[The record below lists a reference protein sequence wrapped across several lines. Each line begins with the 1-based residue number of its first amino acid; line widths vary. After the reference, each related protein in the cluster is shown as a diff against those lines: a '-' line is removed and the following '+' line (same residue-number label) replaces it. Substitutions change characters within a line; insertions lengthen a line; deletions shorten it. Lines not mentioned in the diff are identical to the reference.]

1 LYVSARNVRE
11 FGELLIS
18 STLRKTPLLA
28 ITILFVL
35 TICYVLYLGVEVL
48 GRTAEVFIVI
58 LLLLGV
64 TGNFL
69 VLVSG
74 NWHPNN
80 LQPFLEYGWKPIV
93 TTAFRDILIFPFGE
107 LLVFTMLLPYLTQ
120 PESVKK
126 VWLSAVISGS
136 LVLSYTTSLNIAVL
150 SIEEVER
157 STFPLLSTVGK
168 VNLMEFLQRLDAI
181 VVYTLLITVFFKAAI
196 YLYGALIGIVDL
208 FNLKNH
214 QQILLPI
221 GVILIFFS
229 IVLSATFAEQT
240 EEGILVHY
248 IAIVLLI
255 IIPLLML
262 LVSLIRNRFKKAKDE
277 KGKSESSAT

>member
-1 LYVSARNVRE
+1 
-11 FGELLIS
+11 
-18 STLRKTPLLA
+18 
-28 ITILFVL
+28 
-35 TICYVLYLGVEVL
+35 
-48 GRTAEVFIVI
+48 
-58 LLLLGV
+58 
-64 TGNFL
+64 
-69 VLVSG
+69 
-74 NWHPNN
+74 
-80 LQPFLEYGWKPIV
+80 
-93 TTAFRDILIFPFGE
+93 
-107 LLVFTMLLPYLTQ
+107 
-120 PESVKK
+120 
-126 VWLSAVISGS
+126 
-136 LVLSYTTSLNIAVL
+136 
-150 SIEEVER
+150 
-157 STFPLLSTVGK
+157 
-168 VNLMEFLQRLDAI
+168 MEFLQRLDAI